1 MTEPLDDNTP
11 PIPAWHSDLLRE
23 RIAAA
28 DADPGAGIPLDQLRR
43 ELTGAEKT
51 EIACRLAAHRANP
64 TAAIPWE
71 QVKTEALDRLKTKP
85 PERD

>member
-1 MTEPLDDNTP
+1 MSEPLDDNPP

-28 DADPGAGIPLDQLRR
+28 DADPGAGIPLDELRK

-51 EIACRLAAHRANP
+51 EIDRRLAAHRANP
-64 TAAIPWE
+64 TAATPWE
-71 QVKTEALDRLKTKP
+71 QVKTDALARLKSKP
-85 PERD
+85 PERT